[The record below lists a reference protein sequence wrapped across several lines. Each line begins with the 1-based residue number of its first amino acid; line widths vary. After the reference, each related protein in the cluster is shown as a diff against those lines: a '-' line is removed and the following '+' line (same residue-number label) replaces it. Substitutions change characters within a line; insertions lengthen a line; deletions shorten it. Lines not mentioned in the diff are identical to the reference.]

1 MYYYLEGDITILGQ
15 NLAVVDIGGAGYAC
29 MTTMNTLSRLE
40 TGKKARLYT
49 YCHIKE
55 DAFDLYGFFALSEK
69 RCFEQLLSVTGVGP
83 KAALSI
89 LSSATPESLAL
100 AIVGDDETALTVA
113 PGIGKKL
120 AQRIILELKDK
131 VSKELG
137 GVIPG
142 GFAPS
147 GYSDAA
153 GIAPAGQARAGGAAG
168 QPGAGQPGAGQPG
181 AKQRDAAAA
190 LAVLGYSRGEISAAM
205 RNIDANDMT
214 VEEIVRE
221 VLRLSVK

>member
-1 MYYYLEGDITILGQ
+1 MYYYLEGNISIIGQ
-15 NLAVVDIGGAGYAC
+15 NLAVVDVGGVGYAC

-49 YCHIKE
+49 YCYIKE
-55 DAFDLYGFFALSEK
+55 DAFDIFGFYDLSEK
-69 RCFEQLLSVTGVGP
+69 RCFEQLLGVSGVGP

-100 AIVGDDETALTVA
+100 AIVGDDETALTIA

-131 VSKELG
+131 VRKELG
-137 GVIPG
+137 GAG
-142 GFAPS
+142 AL
-147 GYSDAA
+147 DAA
-153 GIAPAGQARAGGAAG
+153 AIKAAG
-168 QPGAGQPGAGQPG
+168 QLPAGSGAGSGDAQPA